1 MLTCSAFSLVLAAGL
16 VAAPPQVQVQTFS
29 GQAVS
34 GALVEVTADKV
45 VVEGAA
51 GPTTVNVQ
59 DLLNLTIPASPVV
72 PASGAYEVV
81 LVDGSI
87 LPVKDFKVAK
97 GTAKVTL
104 ISGGELELP
113 NRDIARV
120 RVQSLNDGLAG
131 QFDKI
136 LEREIGTD
144 VLVIRKDD
152 SLDFLEGVMG
162 DVNDRYEFDPG
173 TGVVRVKPEKVF
185 AIRYF
190 HKAGREFK
198 PAVCMVTDTSGA
210 QFSVAKFTL
219 AGNEFKLTTTAG
231 LEIARPVDK
240 LSRFDFSQGKIQ
252 YLSDMKPLVME
263 HTPWFGG
270 ERAVDTLPKPD
281 RSLDGGPL
289 SIEGRAFNKGVAVRS
304 RTQLVY
310 RLGREYRRFQTV
322 VGIDD
327 SIGARGNAKVII
339 RGDDRVLFTGDLSG
353 NDKPRGKAL
362 DLDVS
367 GVNRL
372 ELFIDYGKNRDEGD
386 HVDFCEARIIK

>member
-1 MLTCSAFSLVLAAGL
+1 VQGINEGLAA
-16 VAAPPQVQVQTFS
+16 
-29 GQAVS
+29 
-34 GALVEVTADKV
+34 
-45 VVEGAA
+45 
-51 GPTTVNVQ
+51 
-59 DLLNLTIPASPVV
+59 
-72 PASGAYEVV
+72 
-81 LVDGSI
+81 
-87 LPVKDFKVAK
+87 
-97 GTAKVTL
+97 
-104 ISGGELELP
+104 
-113 NRDIARV
+113 
-120 RVQSLNDGLAG
+120 

-144 VLVIRKDD
+144 LLVIHKGD

-185 AIRYF
+185 AVRYF
-190 HKAGREFK
+190 HKAGRKLE
-198 PAVCMVTDTSGA
+198 PPVCQVTDTSGA
-210 QFSVAKFTL
+210 QFSVAKFAL
-219 AGNEFKLTTTAG
+219 KGNEFKLTTTAG
-231 LEIARPVDK
+231 LEITRPIEK
-240 LSRFDFSQGKIQ
+240 LSRFDFSQGKVQ
-252 YLSDMKPLVME
+252 YLSDLKPLVME

-270 ERAVDTLPKPD
+270 ARSVDTPPRPD

-289 SIEGRAFNKGVAVRS
+289 ALEGKTFPKGLAVRS

-310 RLGREYRRFQTV
+310 RLGREFRRFQTV

-327 SIGARGNAKVII
+327 SIANRGHAKLII
-339 RGDDRVLFTGDLSG
+339 RGDDRVLFTADLSG
-353 NDKPRGKAL
+353 NDKPRGRAL